1 MWHSRGWVSHRP
13 ITWVFEPMLETGS
26 KSQLRRR
33 SRASSR
39 LLSRWVACTL
49 GVLCISLLNLAI
61 AEAQI
66 YVIKD
71 ANGQRRFTSEYQP
84 GATLFIGTPNTVTF
98 EPQPAGAAQFRNEIA
113 EAASAAGIEPVL
125 VEAVIAAESGFDP
138 NALSNKG
145 AQGLMQLM
153 PATAERF
160 EVFDV
165 WDPRENIRGG
175 AAYLGVLDGVF
186 NGDLRRVLAAYNAG
200 EGAVMEHGGV
210 PPYEETQTF
219 VQRVLTYY
227 RDRGGAR

>member
-1 MWHSRGWVSHRP
+1 
-13 ITWVFEPMLETGS
+13 MLEAGRESKIQLGS
-26 KSQLRRR
+26 LS
-33 SRASSR
+33 SSR
-39 LLSRWVACTL
+39 LLSRCVACTL
-49 GVLCISLLNLAI
+49 GVLCLSLLYVAI

-66 YVIKD
+66 YVIED
-71 ANGQRRFTSEYQP
+71 AGGQRRFTSEYQP
-84 GATLFIGTPNTVTF
+84 GATLFMGTPNTATF
-98 EPQPAGAAQFRNEIA
+98 EPQPANAAPFRNEIA
-113 EAASAAGIEPVL
+113 EAASAAGIEPIL
-125 VEAVIAAESGFDP
+125 VEAVIAAESAFDP

-160 EVFDV
+160 DVSDV

-175 AAYLGVLDGVF
+175 AAYLGELDGFF

-210 PPYEETQTF
+210 PPYEETRTF

>member
-1 MWHSRGWVSHRP
+1 MQEAHSR
-13 ITWVFEPMLETGS
+13 
-26 KSQLRRR
+26 SQLAWIPQQIAAA
-33 SRASSR
+33 RARGHARTPSSPR
-39 LLSRWVACTL
+39 LLSRWAGCAL
-49 GVLCISLLNLAI
+49 GILCLSLLDVAI

-66 YVIKD
+66 YVIED
-71 ANGQRRFTSEYQP
+71 TNGQRRFTSEYQP
-84 GATLFIGTPNTVTF
+84 GATLFMGTPNTVTYA
-98 EPQPAGAAQFRNEIA
+98 PQPAGAAPFRNEIA
-113 EAASAAGIEPVL
+113 EVASAAGIEPLL
-125 VEAVIAAESGFDP
+125 VEAVIATESAFDP

-153 PATAERF
+153 PATVERF
-160 EVFDV
+160 DVADV

-175 AAYLGVLDGVF
+175 VAYLSILDGVF

-210 PPYEETQTF
+210 PPYEETRTF

>member
-1 MWHSRGWVSHRP
+1 MQEARRESQIQS
-13 ITWVFEPMLETGS
+13 GS
-26 KSQLRRR
+26 PSF
-33 SRASSR
+33 SW
-39 LLSRWVACTL
+39 LLSRWTACAL
-49 GVLCISLLNLAI
+49 GVLCLSLLHVAI

-66 YVIKD
+66 YVIED

-84 GATLFIGTPNTVTF
+84 GATLFMGTPNTVTYS
-98 EPQPAGAAQFRNEIA
+98 PQPAGAAQFRNEIA
-113 EAASAAGIEPVL
+113 EAASAAGIEPLL
-125 VEAVIAAESGFDP
+125 VEAVIAAESAFDP

-145 AQGLMQLM
+145 ARGLMQLM

-160 EVFDV
+160 DV
-165 WDPRENIRGG
+165 TDSWDPRQNIRGG
-175 AAYLGVLDGVF
+175 AAYLSELDGVF

-210 PPYEETQTF
+210 PPYEETRTF